1 LSSADI
7 VVSSVEFTLLC
18 CPSRCVC
25 FAHGLLYEVLPPD
38 VDAEVGKV
46 TAVDVVPVFAPGVP
60 LVSVV
65 SVQQSRWGVGS
76 K

>member
-1 LSSADI
+1 LSSEDI

-25 FAHGLLYEVLPPD
+25 FAHGLLYDVLPPD
-38 VDAEVGKV
+38 VDAEVGEV

-60 LVSVV
+60 LVSIV
-65 SVQQSRWGVGS
+65 SMPQSRWGVDS
-76 K
+76 E